1 MLKAD
6 KAQKQRIA
14 ILVKGDK
21 DLKKALVQQTTGN
34 ESKTS
39 TNDLTHAQ
47 ANRIIQHL
55 GGKPIVY
62 ENWAYF
68 DNNKASHRQ
77 MLSLC
82 MQYGW
87 STPHPTRGEIANLG
101 ALSEWLKSKRS
112 PVNKKLQDM
121 TPNEVSKIITALEGM
136 VKSKYKS

>member
-6 KAQKQRIA
+6 KNQKQRIA

-21 DLKKALVQQTTGN
+21 ALKKALVQQTTGDQ
-34 ESKTS
+34 SKTS
-39 TNDLTHAQ
+39 TNDLSHVE
-47 ANRIIQHL
+47 ANRIIQYL

-68 DNNKASHRQ
+68 DKSKASHRQ
-77 MLSLC
+77 ILSLC

-87 STPHPTRGEIANLG
+87 TTPHPTRGEIANLG

-112 PVNKKLQDM
+112 PVNKKLLEM
-121 TPNEVSKIITALEGM
+121 TPVEVSKIITALEGM
-136 VKSKYKS
+136 VTSKY